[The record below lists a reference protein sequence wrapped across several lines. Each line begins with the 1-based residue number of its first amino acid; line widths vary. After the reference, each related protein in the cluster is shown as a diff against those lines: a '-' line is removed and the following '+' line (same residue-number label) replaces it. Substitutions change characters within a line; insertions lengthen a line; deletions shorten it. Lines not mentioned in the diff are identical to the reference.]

1 MDARTRHLPSIK
13 LELDILASQASMVA
27 LWRSDATPDCAASGL
42 TAAVLASGLAVV
54 GEVAEPEDDDSD
66 DGLEVSLPYIDLYS
80 LYTVLPSLTLAAM
93 L

>member
-13 LELDILASQASMVA
+13 LELDILSSQASMVA

-42 TAAVLASGLAVV
+42 TAVVLASGLAVV

-80 LYTVLPSLTLAAM
+80 LYTVFPSLTLAAM